1 MSKILEEKK
10 QAQQKTNKVNTKETK
25 NISKGKMCPVKYNKK
40 KSEPK
45 QESPKI
51 RSLLDLINYNK
62 YVRIQKA
69 KKFSCPLKKEDY
81 KGE

>member
-1 MSKILEEKK
+1 
-10 QAQQKTNKVNTKETK
+10 
-25 NISKGKMCPVKYNKK
+25 MCPVKYDKK
-40 KSEPK
+40 KSESK
-45 QESPKI
+45 KESPKI